1 MEKIKKIFVSF
12 GLFITNCIEKV
23 FATELDVQP
32 LYGVYIPPVVTFIRG
47 IKSII
52 SIIVFMVGIFFVFS
66 RKITK
71 KVKLIVI
78 PILFVFAVVIS
89 ILGQFISNLFL
100 K

>member
-23 FATELDVQP
+23 FATELYVQP

-71 KVKLIVI
+71 KVKLIVV
-78 PILFVFAVVIS
+78 PILFVSAVVIS
-89 ILGQFISNLFL
+89 ILGQFISNLFV